1 MIKLLNKIHFNKTSI
16 ENTYHDVIECLVA
29 ALEARDIYTS
39 GHSNRVADMTYDIAK
54 AMSLSGFSL
63 EEVHIAAHLH
73 DIGKLGV
80 PDQILNKRGRL
91 MPHEFEQIKLH
102 PEIGYKILCKS
113 EGLKAIA
120 KIVRHHH
127 ERWDGKGYPEGL
139 KYDKIPLGARI
150 IAVSDSIDAMTSGRP
165 YRSALSWEACIE
177 EVLLN
182 KGIQF
187 DPVVVETAEK
197 LWGKWMYQSQK
208 IKYKSIKS
216 ERRVVF

>member
-1 MIKLLNKIHFNKTSI
+1 MTELLTKVIFNKSSL

-39 GHSNRVADMTYDIAK
+39 GHSNRVADMVYDMAK
-54 AMSLSGFSL
+54 ALGLSGHAL

-80 PDQILNKRGRL
+80 PDQILNKKGRL

-102 PEIGYKILCKS
+102 SEIGYNILCKS
-113 EGLKAIA
+113 KGLKAIA
-120 KIVRHHH
+120 RIVRYHH

-139 KYDKIPLGARI
+139 RQDKIPLGSRI
-150 IAVSDSIDAMTSGRP
+150 IAVSDSIDAMTSARP
-165 YRSALSWEACIE
+165 YRSALSWEACYE
-177 EVLLN
+177 EIIAN

-187 DPVVVETAEK
+187 DPVVVEAAEK
-197 LWGKWMYQSQK
+197 LWGKWAYHAEY
-208 IKYKSIKS
+208 I
-216 ERRVVF
+216 RRQAAEI